1 MTAPGGTWQA
11 KRRADRIAG
20 VLNLGESEAGS
31 WLRAAVAVLWPRAKV
46 AKITALR
53 GDASTRR
60 FWRAQIEAGVA
71 RRFAAAAVVPATAIL
86 VDLGPD
92 DLPLYARALN
102 LVAEPLAEPPFI
114 NVQRFLKSIGV
125 AVPEIYYSAPGE
137 RMLLVE
143 DVGDRSLLKTARRFP
158 DIADDLYRLAIDQ
171 LMLFH
176 VRGTRR
182 LDDGC
187 IAARIAYDQRLFRW
201 ELDHFVEFGMDAVA
215 PAAQPAAIGPELD
228 SLAARLGRLPRVLSH
243 RDYHGENLFI
253 QDDGALRV
261 IDFQDALMAPAAQDL
276 AVLLTTR
283 DSASLI
289 PPRIEQRLIEYYFA
303 RMYRAGVPG
312 LGADEFVESYCLCV
326 LQHALKAIG
335 RFSWL
340 DRQGKSDYT
349 AYIPHALAQAR
360 RILGGRSDFPAL
372 TAALGA

>member
-1 MTAPGGTWQA
+1 M
-11 KRRADRIAG
+11 
-20 VLNLGESEAGS
+20 
-31 WLRAAVAVLWPRAKV
+31 AALK
-46 AKITALR
+46 

-60 FWRAQIEAGVA
+60 FWRTEIQAGRG
-71 RRFAAAAVVPATAIL
+71 RRFPATAAVPATAIL

-143 DVGDRSLLKTARRFP
+143 DVGDRSLLETARRLP
-158 DIADDLYRLAIDQ
+158 EIADDLYRLAIDQ

-182 LDDGC
+182 LDDRC
-187 IAARIAYDQRLFRW
+187 VAARIAYDERLFRW
-201 ELDHFVEFGMDAVA
+201 ELDHFVEFGIGA
-215 PAAQPAAIGPELD
+215 AAQDADPAAIEPELD
-228 SLAARLGRLPRVLSH
+228 ELAARLGRLPRVLSH

-289 PPRIEQRLIEYYFA
+289 PPRIEQRLLEYYFA
-303 RMYRAGVPG
+303 RRYRAGVPG
-312 LGADEFVESYCLCV
+312 LSADGFIESYRLCV

-340 DRQGKSDYT
+340 DRQGKSGYA

-360 RILGGRSDFPAL
+360 RVLSERSDFPTL
-372 TAALGA
+372 TATLGA